1 MNAFDLVYV
10 ALAGATAPVWMR
22 KARSGWSERLGN
34 VARLEGSGNRK
45 RILVHAVSVGE
56 VSALRELVPRLV
68 ERVDVV
74 ISVTTDT
81 GMAHAKKLFGET
93 CHVVRYPLDFS
104 WSVRRFLDAVR
115 PDVVALVELEIWPN
129 FVGACSRRSIP
140 VSVINGRLS
149 ERSFRGYRR
158 IRPWIGPSFRRLSF
172 AAVQDEGYAERFR
185 AMGVSDDAC
194 SVTGSMKW
202 DASLL
207 ADEVEGSE
215 ELARDLGIDRNRPL
229 VVAGSTGPGE
239 EAMLHEACPDEVQL
253 LCAPRK
259 PERFVEAGAAL
270 PGCVRRSATG
280 GPMGRGGGRA
290 TRFLLDSLGELRR
303 AYALADVV
311 VVGRSFGDLYGSD
324 PIEPVSLGKAV
335 VIGPRHSDFGV
346 IVDALRVAGGIE
358 VCEAS
363 ALGGVLAELLADGGR
378 RERLASRGRACILE
392 HKGASERHA
401 LLLIEAAEGGCLLV
415 S

>member
-1 MNAFDLVYV
+1 
-10 ALAGATAPVWMR
+10 
-22 KARSGWSERLGN
+22 
-34 VARLEGSGNRK
+34 
-45 RILVHAVSVGE
+45 
-56 VSALRELVPRLV
+56 
-68 ERVDVV
+68 
-74 ISVTTDT
+74 
-81 GMAHAKKLFGET
+81 
-93 CHVVRYPLDFS
+93 
-104 WSVRRFLDAVR
+104 
-115 PDVVALVELEIWPN
+115 VALVELEIWPN

-185 AMGVSDDAC
+185 AMGVPDDAC

-239 EAMLHEACPDEVQL
+239 EAMLHEACPDGVQL

-280 GPMGRGGGRA
+280 GPTGRGGGRA

-311 VVGRSFGDLYGSD
+311 VVGRSFGDLDGSD

-346 IVDALRVAGGIE
+346 IVEALRLAGGIE
-358 VCEAS
+358 VCEAN
-363 ALGGVLAELLADGGR
+363 ALGGVLRELLADGGR

-401 LLLIEAAEGGCLLV
+401 LLLIEAAEGGGPLV